1 VVTAGLIALA
11 IGIYIL
17 SGRPNL
23 PSAQLASVH
32 PGSSD
37 AAPIAGGPS
46 TGTNAA
52 SSMEAALTRLE
63 QRLAAQGGSDADW
76 ELLAQTYDFLGRK
89 AEAANARSRH
99 QVAGDTR
106 PAAPNPSVPMSP
118 QALAGAAETPAASSA
133 ARMSSGS
140 TARTAPAQISGEV
153 ALDERLKNQVPAGWT
168 LFIVAKSIDSPG
180 PPVAVVRTNTGQWPL
195 KFLLDDSL
203 AMFPT
208 RTLSKA
214 GRVTVEARIS
224 HSGMAKAESGD
235 FQSAVTTVDPSQH
248 KSVRLVVDRVI
259 G

>member
-1 VVTAGLIALA
+1 MPVSARDLFWFAAGLLAALAAGFVLAPLWLSAVASRERPRFARWPLAVTAGVIALA

-23 PSAQLASVH
+23 PSAQLASAH
-32 PGSSD
+32 PGSND

-106 PAAPNPSVPMSP
+106 PAAPNHPC
-118 QALAGAAETPAASSA
+118 
-133 ARMSSGS
+133 R
-140 TARTAPAQISGEV
+140 
-153 ALDERLKNQVPAGWT
+153 
-168 LFIVAKSIDSPG
+168 
-180 PPVAVVRTNTGQWPL
+180 
-195 KFLLDDSL
+195 
-203 AMFPT
+203 
-208 RTLSKA
+208 
-214 GRVTVEARIS
+214 
-224 HSGMAKAESGD
+224 
-235 FQSAVTTVDPSQH
+235 
-248 KSVRLVVDRVI
+248 
-259 G
+259 